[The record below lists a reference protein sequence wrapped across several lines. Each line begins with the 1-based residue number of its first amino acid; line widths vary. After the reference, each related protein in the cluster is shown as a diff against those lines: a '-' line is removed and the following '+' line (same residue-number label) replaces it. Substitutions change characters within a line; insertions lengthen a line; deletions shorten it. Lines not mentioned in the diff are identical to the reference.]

1 MENSSEFYEINK
13 LINIISAYSM
23 DYVLEIETWLFN
35 RWYTTTTFK
44 NFKLQK
50 QFYSFFKFNFVNS
63 LMYYDITIV
72 LTLVL
77 LNISG
82 GVFKE
87 HLFKTVLFIQ

>member
-1 MENSSEFYEINK
+1 MTWRLK
-13 LINIISAYSM
+13 HGYSTAGTQPPHLKILN
-23 DYVLEIETWLFN
+23 Y
-35 RWYTTTTFK
+35 K
-44 NFKLQK
+44 NNCIR
-50 QFYSFFKFNFVNS
+50 FFKFNFVNS

-87 HLFKTVLFIQ
+87 HLFKTVLSIQ